1 MSVGSSAGG
10 FNQYVL
16 PNSMNLDIDEQDWLA
31 QINQDCI
38 PLSYTTS
45 HSHWILIKIIYKYR
59 YDTGKS
65 PLLCPRRAGTCRI
78 APLARALQEAM
89 GCVG

>member
-10 FNQYVL
+10 SNQYVL

-38 PLSYTTS
+38 PLSYTT
-45 HSHWILIKIIYKYR
+45 YQY
-59 YDTGKS
+59 
-65 PLLCPRRAGTCRI
+65 
-78 APLARALQEAM
+78 Q
-89 GCVG
+89 